1 MTTIK
6 SYSNGQ
12 LFLSTYKNTL
22 YKIKWA
28 ALMYLIFSFI
38 IYPGMY
44 MSSVKRILIY
54 NENGV
59 LTKDYIENM
68 FCGQGNVYTQ
78 PSNILYMLLIIVV
91 AMLLGIIVNNYMHNK
106 KQIDVYHALPVKR
119 EIMMS
124 ANYAAVATVMIVPV
138 IICYLSVVG
147 INGFSNIYLMKTGCE
162 LGISTTG
169 VILLE
174 MVRMI
179 IYILSFLSIIFLSCV
194 CANTTFDAVIFSV
207 SLSEIVPLTIMLSNL
222 ILTTFVKGYT
232 LNQNFFGKGVLSS
245 PINMI
250 FVSVVGKSNDY
261 ISSDLFKNINI
272 MTYVWAVLAI
282 VFFAA
287 ALIIYKKRK
296 SEIAQSSDISGFV
309 YKLVMTVGVFG
320 IASVSAIITSS
331 MSGKQYTSIMTII
344 FAGIY
349 GFLYYFILQGIFT
362 RSMKLKITN
371 HVVLI
376 LCILAAPLFMV
387 LARTGWFGYESYIPN
402 PEKIKSANIDYYGV
416 YRNEGVI
423 NSETGVSLNHKPIKY
438 TSENEKEIIITI
450 HKTILE
456 NLHVRNDDENSKYLN
471 CTIEY
476 ELKNGKTVTRNYF
489 EYIPKDMYKKLMLL
503 NESPELK
510 KQKCNVFIAPVEQIE
525 DVQITTGYGENIEL
539 LEKYKTKENYEM
551 LIQAIKND
559 MLAETL
565 NDLTEHRGAYICHI
579 YLDYEIKDFIYSSP
593 GYIITDKY
601 VNTLAA
607 LKEMGIDLSD
617 KKEPPQ
623 DCKIDIQAPGY
634 FENRF
639 IQSNIDYY
647 SEGAYNEDNSF
658 CTVTDPELIK
668 EILENAIIADADFN
682 GPLCYITIK
691 KGYGTA
697 NYFIYPDNLPKEV
710 KDQLNSHY
718 VG

>member
-6 SYSNGQ
+6 SYSNRQ

-22 YKIKWA
+22 WKIKWA

-54 NENGV
+54 NENGA

-68 FCGQGNVYTQ
+68 FCGHGNVYTQ
-78 PSNILYMLLIIVV
+78 FSSILYMLLIIVV
-91 AMLLGIIVNNYMHNK
+91 AMLLGIIVNSYMHNK
-106 KQIDVYHALPVKR
+106 KQIDVYHALPIKR

-138 IICYLSVVG
+138 IICFLSVVC
-147 INGFSNIYLMKTGCE
+147 INSLSSISLIKNGFES
-162 LGISTTG
+162 GITTTG
-169 VILLE
+169 AILSE

-194 CANTTFDAVIFSV
+194 CANTTLDAVIFSL
-207 SLSEIVPLTIMLSNL
+207 SLSEIIPLTIMLSNL
-222 ILTTFVKGYT
+222 ILSTYVKGYT
-232 LNQNFFGKGVLSS
+232 LNQNFFGKGVLCS

-250 FVSVVGKSNDY
+250 FVSVVGKSSDY
-261 ISSDLFKNINI
+261 SSSDLFKNINI
-272 MTYVWAVLAI
+272 MTYVWVVLAI
-282 VFFAA
+282 LFFAA

-296 SEIAQSSDISGFV
+296 SEIAQSSNISGFV

-320 IASVSAIITSS
+320 IASVSAIITST
-331 MSGKQYTSIMTII
+331 MSGNQYTSIMTII

-387 LARTGWFGYESYIPN
+387 LARTGWFGYENYIPN
-402 PEKIKSANIDYYGV
+402 PENIKSANIDYYGMYKDESV
-416 YRNEGVI
+416 MN
-423 NSETGVSLNHKPIKY
+423 NQTGESLSRKTIKY
-438 TSENEKEIIITI
+438 TNENEKNIIRTI

-456 NLHVRNDDENSKYLN
+456 NQDANNEDEYPEYLN

-476 ELKNGKTVTRNYF
+476 ELKNGKTVTRDYF

-510 KQKCNVFIAPVEQIE
+510 NQKCNVFIAPVEQLD
-525 DVQITTGYGENIEL
+525 DVKITTGYGENLEFD
-539 LEKYKTKENYEM
+539 EKYKTKENYEM

-565 NDLTEHRGAYICHI
+565 NDLTEHRGAYKCHI
-579 YLDYEIKDFIYSSP
+579 YLNYDIKDFIYSSP

-601 VNTLAA
+601 VNTLSA

-617 KKEPPQ
+617 KKELPQ
-623 DCKIDIQAPGY
+623 GCKMDIQTPCY

-639 IQSNIDYY
+639 IQPNINYY
-647 SEGAYNEDNSF
+647 SESAYNESNSF
-658 CTVTDPELIK
+658 CTITDPELIK

-697 NYFIYPDNLPKEV
+697 NYFIYPDNLPKEL
-710 KDQLNSHY
+710 KDELNSHY